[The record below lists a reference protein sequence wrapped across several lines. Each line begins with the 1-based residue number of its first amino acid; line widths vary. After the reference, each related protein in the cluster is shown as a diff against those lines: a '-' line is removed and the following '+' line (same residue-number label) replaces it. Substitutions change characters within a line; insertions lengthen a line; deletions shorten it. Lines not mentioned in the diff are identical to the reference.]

1 MKRRALLRRAGA
13 AAAAVAL
20 GDSLGAGAA
29 RAAECK
35 VLPGVQLFTLRDAL
49 AEDPRA
55 AFARLAKIG
64 IVEAELF
71 GLDGDVDAPI
81 FGLRP
86 AELARLLADGG
97 IRVPSSQIDGALANL
112 PRVAE
117 RANALGISTLVSS
130 IPPELNGTRDGRAG
144 RVPPESRAQL
154 DAIGDRLNRGGRELR
169 GHGIALAYHNH
180 EAEFVRVDGVLPY
193 DYLMSRTDPELVKI
207 ELDVGWLAVAGQD
220 PASYVRRYAARTI
233 ACHLKDYDPSLPGD
247 VPDRKLVEPGAG
259 RVDFGS
265 VLAAMQLAGIAH
277 GFIEIDYAADP
288 FGAVERGVRH
298 LRDLGGC

>member
-1 MKRRALLRRAGA
+1 
-13 AAAAVAL
+13 
-20 GDSLGAGAA
+20 
-29 RAAECK
+29 
-35 VLPGVQLFTLRDAL
+35 
-49 AEDPRA
+49 
-55 AFARLAKIG
+55 
-64 IVEAELF
+64 
-71 GLDGDVDAPI
+71 
-81 FGLRP
+81 
-86 AELARLLADGG
+86 
-97 IRVPSSQIDGALANL
+97 
-112 PRVAE
+112 
-117 RANALGISTLVSS
+117 
-130 IPPELNGTRDGRAG
+130 
-144 RVPPESRAQL
+144 
-154 DAIGDRLNRGGRELR
+154 
-169 GHGIALAYHNH
+169 
-180 EAEFVRVDGVLPY
+180 
-193 DYLMSRTDPELVKI
+193 VKI